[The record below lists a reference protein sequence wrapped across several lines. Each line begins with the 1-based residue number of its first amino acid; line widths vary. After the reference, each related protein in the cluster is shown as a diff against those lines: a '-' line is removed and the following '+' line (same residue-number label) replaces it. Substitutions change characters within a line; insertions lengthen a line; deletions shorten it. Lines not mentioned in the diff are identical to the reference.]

1 MRTLLIYL
9 SLFFLSIAS
18 THAQGMKK
26 MAQKTEFESRLA
38 KEAQTVE
45 SIESDF
51 TQVKYLDVFD
61 EKVTSKGKFY
71 YQKSNKICME
81 YFRPMDYLIVING
94 SKLKI
99 VSDGKKS
106 IMNLSSNKMMAQMQ
120 DMLTACMIGDL
131 SKMSSNYLL
140 EYFED
145 ARYYLVKIKP
155 TNKAVQAYIAG
166 IEIYL
171 DKKDMSVHKLRLSE
185 TATRRSLR
193 FVSLMVLLFL
203 WIQIQTSC
211 SPRMSGEGSTVLPAI
226 ELTQGESSQKYNIQ
240 LDFMKHHMSGM
251 LIVRRMPDNE
261 IRIVASTY
269 FGLSLFDFSLRN
281 DQFTVNS
288 CIEPMKKEKVLKLLE
303 MDFRRLFLS
312 GKDIRVKTTKDSAT
326 EKRTSGKGFGKSVVY
341 ITGNTPGDPAQI
353 KIKHPWIRLTIR
365 LDKLSKEI

>member
-1 MRTLLIYL
+1 M
-9 SLFFLSIAS
+9 
-18 THAQGMKK
+18 
-26 MAQKTEFESRLA
+26 
-38 KEAQTVE
+38 
-45 SIESDF
+45 
-51 TQVKYLDVFD
+51 
-61 EKVTSKGKFY
+61 
-71 YQKSNKICME
+71 
-81 YFRPMDYLIVING
+81 
-94 SKLKI
+94 
-99 VSDGKKS
+99 
-106 IMNLSSNKMMAQMQ
+106 
-120 DMLTACMIGDL
+120 
-131 SKMSSNYLL
+131 
-140 EYFED
+140 
-145 ARYYLVKIKP
+145 
-155 TNKAVQAYIAG
+155 
-166 IEIYL
+166 
-171 DKKDMSVHKLRLSE
+171 
-185 TATRRSLR
+185 RRSLR
-193 FVSLMVLLFL
+193 FVSLTALLFL

-312 GKDIRVKTTKDSAT
+312 GKDTRVKATKDSST

>member
-1 MRTLLIYL
+1 M
-9 SLFFLSIAS
+9 
-18 THAQGMKK
+18 
-26 MAQKTEFESRLA
+26 
-38 KEAQTVE
+38 
-45 SIESDF
+45 
-51 TQVKYLDVFD
+51 
-61 EKVTSKGKFY
+61 
-71 YQKSNKICME
+71 
-81 YFRPMDYLIVING
+81 
-94 SKLKI
+94 
-99 VSDGKKS
+99 
-106 IMNLSSNKMMAQMQ
+106 
-120 DMLTACMIGDL
+120 
-131 SKMSSNYLL
+131 
-140 EYFED
+140 
-145 ARYYLVKIKP
+145 
-155 TNKAVQAYIAG
+155 
-166 IEIYL
+166 
-171 DKKDMSVHKLRLSE
+171 
-185 TATRRSLR
+185 RRSLR

-303 MDFRRLFLS
+303 MDFRRLF
-312 GKDIRVKTTKDSAT
+312 
-326 EKRTSGKGFGKSVVY
+326 FGKSVVY

>member
-1 MRTLLIYL
+1 M
-9 SLFFLSIAS
+9 
-18 THAQGMKK
+18 
-26 MAQKTEFESRLA
+26 
-38 KEAQTVE
+38 
-45 SIESDF
+45 
-51 TQVKYLDVFD
+51 
-61 EKVTSKGKFY
+61 
-71 YQKSNKICME
+71 
-81 YFRPMDYLIVING
+81 
-94 SKLKI
+94 
-99 VSDGKKS
+99 
-106 IMNLSSNKMMAQMQ
+106 
-120 DMLTACMIGDL
+120 
-131 SKMSSNYLL
+131 
-140 EYFED
+140 
-145 ARYYLVKIKP
+145 
-155 TNKAVQAYIAG
+155 
-166 IEIYL
+166 
-171 DKKDMSVHKLRLSE
+171 
-185 TATRRSLR
+185 RRSLR

-261 IRIVASTY
+261 IRIVTSTY

-341 ITGNTPGDPAQI
+341 IIGNTPGDPAQI